1 MNRSTHRFD
10 FLDSAQ
16 LSCFIGIL
24 FSCFTGILLI
34 GAPLE
39 LAASKAVSVQ
49 LIFLSEF
56 VSWLPLFGGGALLAA
71 VGAWGSYFT
80 TPGHQP
86 IQLRSIIA
94 VAEIAAVVVAIA
106 AALVLSSLPEALGE
120 SWYGKAQPDVIL
132 FFVGVVVIALS
143 TSLAT
148 WRFREGLVKG
158 IATTA
163 ALFVLGAFT
172 AAMLAMTLYLV
183 FGLSPS
189 F

>member
-1 MNRSTHRFD
+1 
-10 FLDSAQ
+10 
-16 LSCFIGIL
+16 
-24 FSCFTGILLI
+24 
-34 GAPLE
+34 
-39 LAASKAVSVQ
+39 
-49 LIFLSEF
+49 
-56 VSWLPLFGGGALLAA
+56 
-71 VGAWGSYFT
+71 
-80 TPGHQP
+80 
-86 IQLRSIIA
+86 